1 MNNEPQ
7 ILIEKLSFSYDE
19 QANALQDVTLSIE
32 AGEHVGFI
40 GPNGA
45 GKSTLFLCMLG
56 VLTGY
61 RGRISVAGLSPS
73 RDDQLRELRRR
84 VGLVFQNCDDQLFNP
99 TVIDDVAFGP
109 LNLGAS
115 REQARQTAIDALTRV
130 GLPAELA
137 QRPPHRLSNG
147 QKRRVALAGILA
159 MNPDVLLLDE
169 PASDLD
175 PRGRTELIELLVG
188 LNHTQLIAGHDLE
201 LIRLTCRR
209 VVIFDAGRIVADGE
223 TDTLLSDEKLMHR
236 HGLYVPHSL
245 KSHHEHVHDHHVARH
260 EKPGGAVDAE
270 QPLAGQMQ
278 HGEDKGAKGNDEGSG
293 MKDEG

>member
-1 MNNEPQ
+1 
-7 ILIEKLSFSYDE
+7 
-19 QANALQDVTLSIE
+19 
-32 AGEHVGFI
+32 
-40 GPNGA
+40 
-45 GKSTLFLCMLG
+45 MLG

-61 RGRISVAGLSPS
+61 RGGISVAGLSPS
-73 RDDQLRELRRR
+73 SDDQLRELRRR

-109 LNLGAS
+109 LNLGLS
-115 REQARQTAIDALTRV
+115 RKDARGTAMNSLLRV

-270 QPLAGQMQ
+270 QPLAGQTQ
-278 HGEDKGAKGNDEGSG
+278 HGEDKGAKGNDKGSG